1 VSARRVATAAAD
13 RQKPAPGE
21 LFLDHLGHFV
31 PDLEAAAGLL
41 DALGFAVTPVSNHTV
56 AGQAAGTANRCVMLE
71 QGYLEILAP
80 TLDTPN
86 ARRVRAHMARYSG
99 VHLACFGTPDAQFE
113 RERLAAHGFH
123 PEPLVH
129 LERALHT
136 GETASFQVIYVPPEE
151 MPEGRVQYVRQMR
164 PQALW
169 TGESLAHRNGVIGLK
184 AVFVVAQDPAQSAAR
199 WARFSGLLPRPE
211 GDLVVLECAR
221 GRVVVGTPMQLS
233 GLLGD
238 TPPAPALA
246 GYGLACSHPEAF
258 AARCSG
264 LGLAVRK
271 TAAGHAISLPPS
283 LGGVWLV

>member
-1 VSARRVATAAAD
+1 MNARRVSTTAAD

-31 PDLEAAAGLL
+31 PDLEAAARLL
-41 DALGFAVTPVSNHTV
+41 DGLGFAVTPVSNHAV
-56 AGQAAGTANRCVMLE
+56 AGQPAGTANRCVMLE

-113 RERLAAHGFH
+113 HDRLAAQGFQ

-151 MPEGRVQYVRQMR
+151 MPEGRVQYVCQMR

-184 AVFVVAQDPAQSAAR
+184 AVFVVAEDPTQSAAR

-221 GRVVVGTPMQLS
+221 GRVVVGTKMQLS
-233 GLLGD
+233 RLLGD
-238 TPPAPALA
+238 LPAAPALA
-246 GYGLACSHPEAF
+246 GYALACRHPEAF

-264 LGLAVRK
+264 LGLAVQQ

>member
-1 VSARRVATAAAD
+1 VSARTVAD
-13 RQKPAPGE
+13 RQNPAPGE

-31 PDLEAAAGLL
+31 PDLDAAGRLL
-41 DALGFAVTPVSNHTV
+41 DALGFAVAPVSNHTV
-56 AGQAAGTANRCVMLE
+56 SGEPAGTANRCVMLE

-113 RERLAAHGFH
+113 HGRLAAHGFQ

-136 GETASFQVIYVPPEE
+136 GDTASFHVIYVPPEK
-151 MPEGRVQYVRQMR
+151 MPEGRVQYVQQMR

-169 TGESLAHRNGVIGLK
+169 TGENLAHSNGVLGLR
-184 AVFVVAQDPAQSAAR
+184 AVFVVAQDPAQAAAR
-199 WARFSGLLPRPE
+199 WARFSGLLPRPA
-211 GDLVVLECAR
+211 GGLIALESAR
-221 GRVVVGTPMQLS
+221 GSVLIGTATELS
-233 GLLGD
+233 PLLGQV
-238 TPPAPALA
+238 PAAPALA
-246 GYGLACSHPEAF
+246 GYQLACRHPEAF
-258 AARCSG
+258 AARCSAM
-264 LGLAVRK
+264 GLAVRN
-271 TAAGHAISLPPS
+271 TAAGHAISLPPA